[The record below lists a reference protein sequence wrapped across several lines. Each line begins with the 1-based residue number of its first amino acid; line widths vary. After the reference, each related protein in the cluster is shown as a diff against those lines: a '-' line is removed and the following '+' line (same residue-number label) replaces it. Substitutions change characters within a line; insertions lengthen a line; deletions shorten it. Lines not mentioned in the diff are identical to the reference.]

1 MNRQS
6 SLAAEGQ
13 NATSREGFYAPA
25 QVPAGAQNR
34 SEIGHFQN
42 EGAHGQLSAP
52 QDHRLTPIQTHKP
65 ATDPREAAFSFAL
78 RGCALNPLIDAASPL
93 LALILRIFTLG
104 QHHNIDELHKRC
116 RHDIESIEL
125 ELQRLGFDRVT
136 VLALRYCLCSV
147 IDEAV
152 MCSPWGQESNW
163 AERSLLALYHDE
175 TWGGEKYFVILER
188 LMMEP
193 AHYIQIVEFLYLC
206 LCLGYEGKYR
216 PMHNGR
222 MQLEALIREVHKV
235 IRKERGEGQ
244 ALSTHVG
251 NHIVDKADQLQWQT
265 PVIMVVGVA
274 LALCLVLYLG
284 YFFYTD
290 NFTSTIIMRLEDM
303 LNP

>member
-1 MNRQS
+1 MNTQS
-6 SLAAEGQ
+6 SAVTSTMSREQNVAMVDDFYLVGRNNVSAGALTPAEGRHEIQ
-13 NATSREGFYAPA
+13 DGQRPEQAP
-25 QVPAGAQNR
+25 NK
-34 SEIGHFQN
+34 SE
-42 EGAHGQLSAP
+42 AM
-52 QDHRLTPIQTHKP
+52 
-65 ATDPREAAFSFAL
+65 AFSFAL
-78 RGCALNPLIDAASPL
+78 RGAALNPLIDAASPL
-93 LALILRIFTLG
+93 LALILRIFTLH
-104 QHHNIDELHKRC
+104 QYHHIDTLHKRC
-116 RHDIESIEL
+116 RHEIEAIEL

-235 IRKERGEGQ
+235 IRKERGGGQ
-244 ALSTHVG
+244 PLITHIG
-251 NHIVDKADQLQWQT
+251 DHIVEKADELHWQT
-265 PVIMVVGVA
+265 PVMMVVGVA
-274 LALCLVLYLG
+274 ALVSLVLYLG

-290 NFTSTIIMRLEDM
+290 NFTSTIIMRLADV
-303 LNP
+303 LNQ